1 MLSVFHGDCL
11 EVMRALK
18 DQSVDAVITDPPY
31 GLEFMGKEWDGA
43 DGFRRSLNKE
53 DAGRDN
59 VFGRTSK
66 TSPEYRVT
74 GAVPQSN
81 HRPVSDQPG
90 AHDEGYRNMRGKEP
104 LYQQWCQLWAAECLR
119 VLKPGGH
126 LLAFGG
132 TRTYHRLACAI
143 EDAGFE
149 IRDSLHWIYG
159 AGSRSRWTCPRR
171 STRRRE

>member
-104 LYQQWCQLWAAECLR
+104 LYQQWCQLWAAEC
-119 VLKPGGH
+119 
-126 LLAFGG
+126 
-132 TRTYHRLACAI
+132 
-143 EDAGFE
+143 
-149 IRDSLHWIYG
+149 
-159 AGSRSRWTCPRR
+159 
-171 STRRRE
+171 